1 MTQGAKSFKNRRFSA
16 SSGEWNDETRELAR
30 EMPIALVYNGT
41 THAVMM
47 ASPIDLC
54 DFVLGFS
61 FCEGIISKKDQIEN
75 VEIISTIKG
84 IEIQIELTH
93 AANTNFNRQRNLR
106 LGPVGCG
113 LCGIE
118 SLEAAI
124 PKIARLESGTL
135 FSPDQIIDG
144 FKKLE
149 GLQELGSKTWAVH
162 AAAFMDTTGEVSLI
176 REDIGRHNALDKL
189 IGALLDDEIDA
200 SQGAILLTSRISI
213 DLIQKAAAI
222 KCPTIC
228 AISAPSSLALTAAK
242 SAGMRLYAIV
252 RKDGLEEY

>member
-1 MTQGAKSFKNRRFSA
+1 MTQGAKTFKNRKFKLA
-16 SSGEWNDETRELAR
+16 NGEWLESTRELAR
-30 EMPIALVYNGT
+30 EMPIAFVYNGT

-61 FCEGIISKKDQIEN
+61 FCEGIISKKEEIEN
-75 VEIISTIKG
+75 VETISTIKG
-84 IEIQIELTH
+84 IEIKIELSHT
-93 AANTNFNRQRNLR
+93 ANANFVRQRNLR

-113 LCGIE
+113 MCGIE
-118 SLEAAI
+118 SLEAAL
-124 PKIARLESGTL
+124 PKLEQLENNTD
-135 FSPDQIIDG
+135 FRPEQIIAG

-149 GLQELGSKTWAVH
+149 ELQELGSKTWAVH
-162 AAAFMDTTGEVSLI
+162 AAAFMDANGEVSII

-189 IGALLDDEIDA
+189 IGALLDENIDA
-200 SQGAILLTSRISI
+200 TQGAIFLTSRISV
-213 DLIQKAAAI
+213 DLVQKTAAI

-242 SAGMRLYAIV
+242 SAKMKIFAIV
-252 RKDGLEEY
+252 RKDGLEEF

>member
-1 MTQGAKSFKNRRFSA
+1 MTQGAKTFKNRKFNLVSN
-16 SSGEWNDETRELAR
+16 EWQDGTRELAR
-30 EMPIALVYNGT
+30 EMPIAFVFNGT
-41 THAVMM
+41 SHAVMM

-61 FCEGIISKKDQIEN
+61 FCEGIIADKDEIEN

-84 IEIQIELTH
+84 MEIQIELSHT
-93 AANTNFNRQRNLR
+93 ANSNFIRQRNLR

-113 LCGIE
+113 MCGIE
-118 SLEAAI
+118 SLDAAL
-124 PKIARLESGTL
+124 PKIDRLDDGTR
-135 FSPDQIIDG
+135 FSPAQIIAG
-144 FKKLE
+144 FAKLQE
-149 GLQELGSKTWAVH
+149 LQELGAKTWAVH
-162 AAAFMDTTGEVSLI
+162 AAAFMDAHGEVLII

-189 IGALLDDEIDA
+189 IGALLDENIEA
-200 SQGAILLTSRISI
+200 TKGAILLTSRISI

-242 SAGMRLYAIV
+242 AANMKIFAIV
-252 RKDGLEEY
+252 RKDGLEEF